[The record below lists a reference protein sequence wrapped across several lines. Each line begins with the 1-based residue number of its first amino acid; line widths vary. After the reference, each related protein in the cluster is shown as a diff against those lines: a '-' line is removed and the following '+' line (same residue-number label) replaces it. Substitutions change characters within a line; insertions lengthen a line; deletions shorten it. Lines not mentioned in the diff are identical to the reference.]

1 VALPLTTDQPD
12 RTAPPAARAV
22 ARTFIGGRLGS
33 LFAFLPVGVWT
44 INHLWNNLAAYNGGQ
59 SWQTSVTEHSSNAS
73 TALIMAM
80 VIVPL
85 LWHTAWG
92 IGRMFRTRGS
102 SARYFG
108 SLRYWLQRASAVG
121 LLAFLCAHL
130 WLAWAHPRFVEG
142 HAETFADIS
151 HEMHYES
158 ATLIVYLLGI
168 LAIAYHL
175 ANGLWSFCTM
185 GWGICVS
192 KSSIKW
198 LERIAI
204 LFFLVLLGIGWGA
217 VYGVYSGAAPA

>member
-12 RTAPPAARAV
+12 RPAPPDARAV

-33 LFAFLPVGVWT
+33 VFAILPLGVWT
-44 INHLWNNLAAYNGGQ
+44 VNHLWNNLAAFNGDRA
-59 SWQTSVTEHSSNAS
+59 WQTAVTQHSSNAS
-73 TALIMAM
+73 TAL
-80 VIVPL
+80 VSTVVLVPL
-85 LWHTAWG
+85 LWHTLWG

-130 WLAWAHPRFVEG
+130 WLAWVHPRFVEG
-142 HAETFADIS
+142 HPETFADIS
-151 HEMHYES
+151 HEMHFES
-158 ATLIVYLLGI
+158 ATLIVYILGI
-168 LAIAYHL
+168 VAIAYHL

-185 GWGICVS
+185 GWGLAVS

-198 LERIAI
+198 LERIALI
-204 LFFLVLLGIGWGA
+204 VFLLLLAIGWGA
-217 VYGVYSGAAPA
+217 VYGIYSGAT